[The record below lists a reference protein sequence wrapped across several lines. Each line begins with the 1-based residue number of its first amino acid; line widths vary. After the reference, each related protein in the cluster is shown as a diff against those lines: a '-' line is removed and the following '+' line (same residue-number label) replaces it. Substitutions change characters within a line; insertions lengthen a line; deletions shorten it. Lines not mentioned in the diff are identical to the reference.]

1 MYLDISM
8 LCKITISVLFVQKNT
23 QIKIVSVL
31 NELFFGPSRRLLLL
45 NRLFANLLQQRP
57 SLFDS
62 FLCQLPL
69 TPSFPRLP
77 RSLLSALRTIGSA
90 AIRSSSGRCPAARG
104 PCSSSSDASAPSP
117 ASPSAV
123 VCSQLAAEA
132 AGRASSRASAG
143 ADAASRPAWGSAS
156 SRALAASAASDS
168 DISAASD
175 LALNLAWDLASA
187 AVPSADSS
195 SEKAFAWGFAPCWLA
210 RGAFAD
216 LPRK

>member
-1 MYLDISM
+1 M
-8 LCKITISVLFVQKNT
+8 LCKITISVLFVSKNT

-104 PCSSSSDASAPSP
+104 PCSSSSDASAPPP

-143 ADAASRPAWGSAS
+143 ADAASRPAWGLAS
-156 SRALAASAASDS
+156 SRALAASAASAASDS

-187 AVPSADSS
+187 AVPSAGSS

-216 LPRK
+216 PPRK